1 MKKFLPFLIALFAG
15 IAQGYS
21 LAPANEW
28 LQLAALAVLFFIFAG
43 LRTAKAGFLAGLFF
57 GIGWFVTSL
66 AWLYVSVHDYGYQP
80 PVFAA
85 FVVFIFSCYLALYP
99 AAVGA
104 LCAWSMKRGSSAGL
118 MLLAI
123 APAAWGLTEW
133 LRGVLFSGFPW
144 SAVSYAHVDGSL
156 SAFAP
161 ICGADGINFL
171 AAFISGCAALLLL
184 ERKNLKGI
192 AVSCAGKR
200 TDRFARNYFSDTASA
215 AETGNLEEIYARH
228 QWQRRFDVRRLF
240 ARRRRIPQHGRSG

>member
-104 LCAWSMKRGSSAGL
+104 PCAWSMNSGSSAGH
-118 MLLAI
+118 MFLAI
-123 APAAWGLTEW
+123 AQAAWLNQIPFVII
-133 LRGVLFSGFPW
+133 RAISDK
-144 SAVSYAHVDGSL
+144 ADGSAQMDYSEFEAKAIEHTVKL
-156 SAFAP
+156 VEAA
-161 ICGADGINFL
+161 AAKL
-171 AAFISGCAALLLL
+171 A
-184 ERKNLKGI
+184 
-192 AVSCAGKR
+192 
-200 TDRFARNYFSDTASA
+200 
-215 AETGNLEEIYARH
+215 
-228 QWQRRFDVRRLF
+228 
-240 ARRRRIPQHGRSG
+240 